1 MINKFGTKRRSGALM
16 IDSLIAVVILIA
28 AAIPAAFVIHYA
40 YSTTVSSAEISGKFN
55 TFGDGVDELIWDN
68 IFAMNDDP
76 SSYSGSRI
84 GDHLNPDSRLTIV
97 NLNPDRKFTID
108 HPAITGTG
116 GVTIPIPVRVVQ
128 IKDTLKAEARDRNVP
143 IAVYMIE
150 HE

>member
-1 MINKFGTKRRSGALM
+1 VINKFGTNRRRGALI
-16 IDSLIAVVILIA
+16 IDSLIAIVILIA

-40 YSTTVSSAEISGKFN
+40 YSTTVSSAEISGKYN
-55 TFGDGVDELIWDN
+55 TFGDGVDELIWNN

-76 SSYSGSRI
+76 SSYSDFSI
-84 GDHLNPDSRLTIV
+84 GAQ
-97 NLNPDRKFTID
+97 LNPDRSFTID
-108 HPAITGTG
+108 HPSITGAG